1 MIYSGRI
8 NSFMHCI
15 YKPGYMIVNNVLGR
29 DYIFVNRFNS
39 CNHISFHLQVVHD
52 GVESCCD
59 IVQVQTRRLPSC
71 QLEIPAIK
79 VKTVAL
85 IGPDKFLANIF
96 ALFLRP
102 NSFLLQSR

>member
-15 YKPGYMIVNNVLGR
+15 HKPGYMIVNNVLGR

-52 GVESCCD
+52 GVESSD
-59 IVQVQTRRLPSC
+59 IVQVQTRRFRS
-71 QLEIPAIK
+71 
-79 VKTVAL
+79 
-85 IGPDKFLANIF
+85 
-96 ALFLRP
+96 
-102 NSFLLQSR
+102 

>member
-39 CNHISFHLQVVHD
+39 CNHTSFHLQVVHG
-52 GVESCCD
+52 GVAAISFRC
-59 IVQVQTRRLPSC
+59 R
-71 QLEIPAIK
+71 PA
-79 VKTVAL
+79 
-85 IGPDKFLANIF
+85 DY
-96 ALFLRP
+96 LRA
-102 NSFLLQSR
+102 S

>member
-1 MIYSGRI
+1 MQSYLIPFTGSAR
-8 NSFMHCI
+8 
-15 YKPGYMIVNNVLGR
+15 R
-29 DYIFVNRFNS
+29 
-39 CNHISFHLQVVHD
+39 
-52 GVESCCD
+52 SCCD
-59 IVQVQTRRLPSC
+59 IAQVHTRRLPSC

>member
-39 CNHISFHLQVVHD
+39 CNHISFHLQVVHG
-52 GVESCCD
+52 GVAAISLRC
-59 IVQVQTRRLPSC
+59 T
-71 QLEIPAIK
+71 PA
-79 VKTVAL
+79 
-85 IGPDKFLANIF
+85 DY
-96 ALFLRP
+96 LRA
-102 NSFLLQSR
+102 S

>member
-1 MIYSGRI
+1 M
-8 NSFMHCI
+8 FWD
-15 YKPGYMIVNNVLGR
+15 VT
-29 DYIFVNRFNS
+29 IFFKSLHS
-39 CNHISFHLQVVHD
+39 CNHISFHLQVVQD
-52 GVESCCD
+52 GV

>member
-1 MIYSGRI
+1 
-8 NSFMHCI
+8 
-15 YKPGYMIVNNVLGR
+15 MIVNNVLGR

-52 GVESCCD
+52 GV
-59 IVQVQTRRLPSC
+59 VTRRLPSC